1 MSDSSGPVPVSRPG
15 AQSLGFNS
23 QGEEEMVITAPA
35 GKPGYGPGSLAADLG
50 KIPRTPIQAE
60 SSAAIHAA
68 ARWSTAQLQKTQAE
82 YAAHQNAL
90 AAAQAKAKAARDA
103 LTFRLTQESN
113 ARIHNTYV
121 NPAIAGAHA
130 NNMAMQAEA
139 ARLGAAKAA
148 ARAREKAEQEA
159 RQAEAELLAQQEAE
173 RQAAAAVA
181 AARAKA
187 EADARAV
194 AEADARAAAEAAAK
208 AKAEADARAAAEAA
222 AKAKAEADARAAAE
236 AAAKAKAEA
245 DARAAAEAAAKA
257 KAEADARAA
266 AEAAAKAKAEA
277 EARAAAEAA
286 AKAKAEADAEARLR
300 EQENRTRLSM
310 EMNVTPPV
318 PVYTPEMVQKAESAM
333 IQPGIMAL
341 PFIPRMMN
349 LSVASRG
356 VIPMTPEASYLT
368 GNTLVRAASVLS
380 EWVAATETMV
390 ATATA
395 GVLIAT
401 FWSQEVGKGSDRVP
415 GRDTEALFATE
426 AILLNRGNLE
436 ALQPG
441 VDSVELPVRAHLAE
455 ENGHLALRLLKTGEG
470 GLPAVV
476 RILDAVRDP
485 ETGLDKII
493 VPGLNGSRDR
503 EVLVNPSADGLP
515 GEWFPGHGDAV
526 PQTPLSH
533 GMSVKPAV
541 EDTDAPLAVDI
552 LAVPA
557 PEQMQ
562 DFIYWQVFP
571 DGSSVRP
578 IYVVMTP
585 DTQGPVREL
594 VTVPRLSGDG
604 LFVAPHGVSMTDDIA
619 SFPED
624 MVSRAADM
632 LLYSFEPEGMVKVAT
647 FEGGADVGSQVP
659 GVLVIPALTMT
670 DDGYIS
676 TSMDE
681 KVAYLKV
688 RVGLME
694 DNGCYTLGVWKTNS
708 QTDAVP
714 VLKAVRDPIS
724 GMDEVRLPALAG
736 ERSLTVLINPVH
748 VPHPPGNT
756 GNHDAVPSVL
766 MHTGTTVKPVAPLT
780 VTVSPGADEVPFRDF
795 IYWQPDAAGTGV
807 QPVYVALS
815 INPRKLPGKA
825 SGYGQGDGESWLQD
839 ADKGDGVPIPAR
851 IADKLRGREFS
862 SFDAFRK
869 ALWTEVGKDPEL
881 SKNLSPSNKA
891 GVSKGYSPFTPKEQ
905 QVGGRKV
912 YELHHDKPISQG
924 GGVYYMDNIRV
935 TTPKRHIDIHRG
947 Q

>member
-1 MSDSSGPVPVSRPG
+1 
-15 AQSLGFNS
+15 
-23 QGEEEMVITAPA
+23 
-35 GKPGYGPGSLAADLG
+35 
-50 KIPRTPIQAE
+50 
-60 SSAAIHAA
+60 
-68 ARWSTAQLQKTQAE
+68 
-82 YAAHQNAL
+82 
-90 AAAQAKAKAARDA
+90 
-103 LTFRLTQESN
+103 
-113 ARIHNTYV
+113 
-121 NPAIAGAHA
+121 
-130 NNMAMQAEA
+130 
-139 ARLGAAKAA
+139 
-148 ARAREKAEQEA
+148 
-159 RQAEAELLAQQEAE
+159 
-173 RQAAAAVA
+173 
-181 AARAKA
+181 
-187 EADARAV
+187 
-194 AEADARAAAEAAAK
+194 
-208 AKAEADARAAAEAA
+208 
-222 AKAKAEADARAAAE
+222 
-236 AAAKAKAEA
+236 
-245 DARAAAEAAAKA
+245 
-257 KAEADARAA
+257 
-266 AEAAAKAKAEA
+266 
-277 EARAAAEAA
+277 
-286 AKAKAEADAEARLR
+286 
-300 EQENRTRLSM
+300 M

-356 VIPMTPEASYLT
+356 VIAMTPEASELT
-368 GNTLVRAASVLS
+368 GNTFVRAASVLS
-380 EWVAATETMV
+380 EWVAATETMA

-395 GVLIAT
+395 GVLVAT
-401 FWSQEVGKGSDRVP
+401 FWSQEAGKGSDRVP
-415 GRDTEALFATE
+415 GRDMEALFATQ
-426 AILLNRGNLE
+426 AILLNGGNIE

-441 VDSVELPVRAHLAE
+441 MDSAELPVRAYLAE
-455 ENGHLALRLLKTGEG
+455 ENGHLALRLLKTGTG

-493 VPGLNGSRDR
+493 VPGLNGRRDR

-533 GMSVKPAV
+533 DMSVRPAV

-647 FEGGADVGSQVP
+647 FEGSPDAGSQVP

-688 RVGLME
+688 RAGLME
-694 DNGCYTLGVWKTNS
+694 DNGRYTLGVWKTNR

-736 ERSLTVLINPVH
+736 ERPLTVLINPVY
-748 VPHPPGNT
+748 VPQPPGNT
-756 GNHDAVPSVL
+756 GNHDAVPSVP

-780 VTVSPGADEVPFRDF
+780 VTVSPGADEVHFRDF
-795 IYWQPDAAGTGV
+795 IYWQPDATGTGV
-807 QPVYVALS
+807 QPVYVVLS

-881 SKNLSPSNKA
+881 LKQFKNQNKA
-891 GVSKGYSPFTPKEQ
+891 LVINGLSSFVPKPERA
-905 QVGGRKV
+905 GGRMV
-912 YELHHDKPISQG
+912 FELHHITRVIDG
-924 GGVYYMDNIRV
+924 GAVYDIDNLRV
-935 TTPKRHIDIHRG
+935 VTPKHHIEIHNRSK
-947 Q
+947 

>member
-1 MSDSSGPVPVSRPG
+1 MSNLSGSVPVSRPET
-15 AQSLGFNS
+15 QSLGFNS

-103 LTFRLTQESN
+103 LTLRLTQESN

-208 AKAEADARAAAEAA
+208 AKAEADA
-222 AKAKAEADARAAAE
+222 
-236 AAAKAKAEA
+236 
-245 DARAAAEAAAKA
+245 
-257 KAEADARAA
+257 
-266 AEAAAKAKAEA
+266 
-277 EARAAAEAA
+277 
-286 AKAKAEADAEARLR
+286 EARLR

-380 EWVAATETMV
+380 EWVAVTETMV

-415 GRDTEALFATE
+415 GRDMEALFATE
-426 AILLNRGNLE
+426 AILLNRGNLG

-455 ENGHLALRLLKTGEG
+455 ENGHLALRLLKTGAG

-493 VPGLNGSRDR
+493 VPGLNGRRDR

-533 GMSVKPAV
+533 DMSVKPAV

-585 DTQGPVREL
+585 DTQGAVREL

-604 LFVAPHGVSMTDDIA
+604 LFVAPHGVSMTDDI
-619 SFPED
+619 
-624 MVSRAADM
+624 
-632 LLYSFEPEGMVKVAT
+632 
-647 FEGGADVGSQVP
+647 
-659 GVLVIPALTMT
+659 
-670 DDGYIS
+670 
-676 TSMDE
+676 
-681 KVAYLKV
+681 
-688 RVGLME
+688 
-694 DNGCYTLGVWKTNS
+694 
-708 QTDAVP
+708 
-714 VLKAVRDPIS
+714 
-724 GMDEVRLPALAG
+724 
-736 ERSLTVLINPVH
+736 
-748 VPHPPGNT
+748 
-756 GNHDAVPSVL
+756 
-766 MHTGTTVKPVAPLT
+766 
-780 VTVSPGADEVPFRDF
+780 
-795 IYWQPDAAGTGV
+795 
-807 QPVYVALS
+807 
-815 INPRKLPGKA
+815 
-825 SGYGQGDGESWLQD
+825 
-839 ADKGDGVPIPAR
+839 
-851 IADKLRGREFS
+851 
-862 SFDAFRK
+862 
-869 ALWTEVGKDPEL
+869 
-881 SKNLSPSNKA
+881 
-891 GVSKGYSPFTPKEQ
+891 
-905 QVGGRKV
+905 
-912 YELHHDKPISQG
+912 
-924 GGVYYMDNIRV
+924 
-935 TTPKRHIDIHRG
+935 HR
-947 Q
+947 

>member
-23 QGEEEMVITAPA
+23 QGEEELVITAPA

-82 YAAHQNAL
+82 YVAHQNAL

-103 LTFRLTQESN
+103 LTLRLTQESN

-130 NNMAMQAEA
+130 NNMAMQAAA

-173 RQAAAAVA
+173 RRAAAAVA

-194 AEADARAAAEAAAK
+194 AEADARAAAEAAA
-208 AKAEADARAAAEAA
+208 R
-222 AKAKAEADARAAAE
+222 
-236 AAAKAKAEA
+236 
-245 DARAAAEAAAKA
+245 
-257 KAEADARAA
+257 
-266 AEAAAKAKAEA
+266 AKAEA

-333 IQPGIMAL
+333 ILPGIMAL

-356 VIPMTPEASYLT
+356 VIPMTPEANFFT
-368 GNTLVRAASVLS
+368 GNTLIRAASVLS

-401 FWSQEVGKGSDRVP
+401 FWSQEAGKDSDWVP
-415 GRDTEALFATE
+415 GRDMEALFATQ
-426 AILLNRGNLE
+426 AILLNRGNIE

-441 VDSVELPVRAHLAE
+441 MDSVELPVRAYLAE
-455 ENGHLALRLLKTGEG
+455 ENGHLALRLLKTGTG

-493 VPGLNGSRDR
+493 VPGLNGRRDR

-533 GMSVKPAV
+533 DMSVRPAV

-578 IYVVMTP
+578 VYVVMTP

-647 FEGGADVGSQVP
+647 FEGSPDAGSQVP

-688 RVGLME
+688 RAGLME
-694 DNGCYTLGVWKTNS
+694 DNGRYTLGVWKTNS

-714 VLKAVRDPIS
+714 VLKAVRDPVS

-736 ERSLTVLINPVH
+736 ERPLTVLINPVY
-748 VPHPPGNT
+748 VPQPPGNT
-756 GNHDAVPSVL
+756 GNHDGVPSVP

-780 VTVSPGADEVPFRDF
+780 VTVSPGADEVHFRDF

-807 QPVYVALS
+807 QPVYVVLS
-815 INPRKLPGKA
+815 SLYGETNAKGKYSGRDYNSEKSGGPIQELDWKTATIDRTGVDKVKLHTGRFGESPENTVMIDRLEKILKGELQSTDTDKRFYTHEIRELERYRNL
-825 SGYGQGDGESWLQD
+825 GIKDGELPQSVQ
-839 ADKGDGVPIPAR
+839 
-851 IADKLRGREFS
+851 EQ
-862 SFDAFRK
+862 
-869 ALWTEVGKDPEL
+869 
-881 SKNLSPSNKA
+881 KNVWNNTHTATLEDYKINE
-891 GVSKGYSPFTPKEQ
+891 KEQ
-905 QVGGRKV
+905 PLYTDDALQAAYEQELKDVLGGK
-912 YELHHDKPISQG
+912 Q
-924 GGVYYMDNIRV
+924 
-935 TTPKRHIDIHRG
+935 
-947 Q
+947 

>member
-1 MSDSSGPVPVSRPG
+1 MSSLSGPVPVSRPG

-23 QGEEEMVITAPA
+23 QGDEELVITAPA

-82 YAAHQNAL
+82 YVAHQNAL

-103 LTFRLTQESN
+103 LTLRLTQESN

-130 NNMAMQAEA
+130 NNMAMQAAA

-173 RQAAAAVA
+173 RRAAAAVA

-194 AEADARAAAEAAAK
+194 AEADARAAAEAAAR
-208 AKAEADARAAAEAA
+208 AKAEAE
-222 AKAKAEADARAAAE
+222 
-236 AAAKAKAEA
+236 
-245 DARAAAEAAAKA
+245 
-257 KAEADARAA
+257 ARAA

-286 AKAKAEADAEARLR
+286 AKAKAEAEARAAAEAAAKAKEEADAEARLR

-356 VIPMTPEASYLT
+356 VIPMTPEANFFT
-368 GNTLVRAASVLS
+368 GNTLIRAASVLS

-395 GVLIAT
+395 GVLVAT
-401 FWSQEVGKGSDRVP
+401 FWSQEAGKGSDRVP
-415 GRDTEALFATE
+415 GRDMEALFATQ
-426 AILLNRGNLE
+426 AILLNGGNIE

-441 VDSVELPVRAHLAE
+441 MDSVELPVRAYLAE
-455 ENGHLALRLLKTGEG
+455 ENGHLALRLLKTGTG

-493 VPGLNGSRDR
+493 VPGLNGRRDR

-515 GEWFPGHGDAV
+515 REWFPGHGDAV

-533 GMSVKPAV
+533 DMSVRPAV

-578 IYVVMTP
+578 VYVVMTP

-594 VTVPRLSGDG
+594 VSVPRKPGEG
-604 LFVAPHGVSMTDDIA
+604 VFAAAGNMAP
-619 SFPED
+619 FPEE

-632 LLYSFEPEGMVKVAT
+632 LRGAREPDGMTEVAT
-647 FEGGADVGSQVP
+647 FDFPGDGYADSDGSVAAA
-659 GVLVIPALTMT
+659 LVISATSLS
-670 DDGYIS
+670 GNGGIS
-676 TSMDE
+676 TSADYE
-681 KVAYLKV
+681 TAYLPV
-688 RVGLME
+688 RAALMAENGL
-694 DNGCYTLGVWKTNS
+694 YTLGLRRSDWS
-708 QTDAVP
+708 DSGIP
-714 VLKAVRDPIS
+714 FLKAERNPVT
-724 GMDEVRLPALAG
+724 GMDEIRLPSVAG
-736 ERSLTVLINPVH
+736 EPPLTVLINPVH
-748 VPHPPGNT
+748 VPQSPGNT
-756 GNHDAVPSVL
+756 GNQDVIPSVPS
-766 MHTGTTVKPVAPLT
+766 HTGTTVKPVDPLT
-780 VTVSPGADEVPFRDF
+780 VTTTPVVDDVTFRDF
-795 IYWQPDAAGTGV
+795 IYVQPDAEGSDAV
-807 QPVYVALS
+807 PVYVALS

-825 SGYGQGDGESWLQD
+825 CGYGQGDGENWLQD

-851 IADKLRGREFS
+851 IADKLRRLEFS

-881 SKNLSPSNKA
+881 SKQFISGNRDRMLVGKA
-891 GVSKGYSPFTPKEQ
+891 PKS
-905 QVGGRKV
+905 RKKDAAGDRTSF
-912 YELHHDKPISQG
+912 ELHHDKPISLG
-924 GGVYYMDNIRV
+924 GGVYDMDNLRV
-935 TTPKRHIDIHRG
+935 ITPKRHIDIHRG
-947 Q
+947 KY

>member
-1 MSDSSGPVPVSRPG
+1 MSNLSGPVPVSRPG

-103 LTFRLTQESN
+103 LTLRLTQESN

-208 AKAEADARAAAEAA
+208 AKAEA
-222 AKAKAEADARAAAE
+222 
-236 AAAKAKAEA
+236 
-245 DARAAAEAAAKA
+245 
-257 KAEADARAA
+257 
-266 AEAAAKAKAEA
+266 

-356 VIPMTPEASYLT
+356 VIPMTPEASELT

-426 AILLNRGNLE
+426 AILLNRGNLGS
-436 ALQPG
+436 LQPG
-441 VDSVELPVRAHLAE
+441 VDSVELPVRAYLAE
-455 ENGHLALRLLKTGEG
+455 ENGHLALRLLKTGAG

-493 VPGLNGSRDR
+493 VPGLNGRRDR

-533 GMSVKPAV
+533 DMSVKPAV

-594 VTVPRLSGDG
+594 VSVPRKPGEGVFASAGNM
-604 LFVAPHGVSMTDDIA
+604 AP
-619 SFPED
+619 FPEE

-632 LLYSFEPEGMVKVAT
+632 LRGAREPDGMTEVAT
-647 FEGGADVGSQVP
+647 FDFPGDDYADSDGSVAAA
-659 GVLVIPALTMT
+659 LVISATSLT
-670 DDGYIS
+670 GNGGIS
-676 TSMDE
+676 TSADYE
-681 KVAYLKV
+681 TAYLPV
-688 RVGLME
+688 RAALMAENGL
-694 DNGCYTLGVWKTNS
+694 YTLGLRR
-708 QTDAVP
+708 TDWSDSGIP
-714 VLKAVRDPIS
+714 FLKAERNPVT
-724 GMDEVRLPALAG
+724 GMDEIRLPSVAG
-736 ERSLTVLINPVH
+736 EPPLTVLINPVH
-748 VPHPPGNT
+748 VPQSPGNT
-756 GNHDAVPSVL
+756 GNQDVIPSVPS
-766 MHTGTTVKPVAPLT
+766 HTGTTVKPVDPLT
-780 VTVSPGADEVPFRDF
+780 VTTTPVVDDVTFRDF
-795 IYWQPDAAGTGV
+795 IYVQPDAEGSDAV
-807 QPVYVALS
+807 PVYVALS

-825 SGYGQGDGESWLQD
+825 SGFGLGDGENWLQD

-881 SKNLSPSNKA
+881 SKQFIDGNRDRMLVGKA
-891 GVSKGYSPFTPKEQ
+891 PKS
-905 QVGGRKV
+905 RKKDAAGDRTSF
-912 YELHHDKPISQG
+912 ELHHDKPISLD
-924 GGVYYMDNIRV
+924 GGVYDMDNLRV

-947 Q
+947 KY

>member
-1 MSDSSGPVPVSRPG
+1 MSNLSGPVPVSRPG

-103 LTFRLTQESN
+103 LTLRLTQESN

-208 AKAEADARAAAEAA
+208 AKAEADA
-222 AKAKAEADARAAAE
+222 
-236 AAAKAKAEA
+236 
-245 DARAAAEAAAKA
+245 
-257 KAEADARAA
+257 
-266 AEAAAKAKAEA
+266 
-277 EARAAAEAA
+277 
-286 AKAKAEADAEARLR
+286 EARLR

-380 EWVAATETMV
+380 EWVAVTETMV

-401 FWSQEVGKGSDRVP
+401 FWPQEVGKGSDRVP
-415 GRDTEALFATE
+415 GRDMEALFATE

-441 VDSVELPVRAHLAE
+441 MDSVELPVRAHLAE
-455 ENGHLALRLLKTGEG
+455 ENGHLALRLLKTGAG

-493 VPGLNGSRDR
+493 VPGLNGRRDR

-533 GMSVKPAV
+533 DMSVKPAV

-594 VTVPRLSGDG
+594 VSVPRKPGEGVFASAGNM
-604 LFVAPHGVSMTDDIA
+604 AP
-619 SFPED
+619 FPEE

-632 LLYSFEPEGMVKVAT
+632 LRGAREPDGMTEVAT
-647 FEGGADVGSQVP
+647 FDFPGDDYADSDGSVAAA
-659 GVLVIPALTMT
+659 LVISATSLS
-670 DDGYIS
+670 GNGGIS
-676 TSMDE
+676 TSADYE
-681 KVAYLKV
+681 TAYLPV
-688 RVGLME
+688 RAALMAENGL
-694 DNGCYTLGVWKTNS
+694 YTLGLRR
-708 QTDAVP
+708 TDWSDSGIP
-714 VLKAVRDPIS
+714 FLKAERNPVT
-724 GMDEVRLPALAG
+724 GMDEIRLPSVAG
-736 ERSLTVLINPVH
+736 EPPLTVLINPVH
-748 VPHPPGNT
+748 VPQSPGNT
-756 GNHDAVPSVL
+756 GNQDVIPSVPS
-766 MHTGTTVKPVAPLT
+766 HTGTTVKPVTPLT
-780 VTVSPGADEVPFRDF
+780 VTTTPVVDDVTFRDF
-795 IYWQPDAAGTGV
+795 IYVQPDAEGSDAV
-807 QPVYVALS
+807 PVYVALS
-815 INPRKLPGKA
+815 INPRKLPGKV
-825 SGYGQGDGESWLQD
+825 SGYGQGDGENWLQD

-851 IADKLRGREFS
+851 IADKLRRREFS

-881 SKNLSPSNKA
+881 SKQFSPSNKKRMSQGLA
-891 GVSKGYSPFTPKEQ
+891 PRARNKDT
-905 QVGGRKV
+905 VGGRRSF
-912 YELHHDKPISQG
+912 ELHHNKPISQD
-924 GGVYYMDNIRV
+924 GGVYDMDNLRI

>member
-1 MSDSSGPVPVSRPG
+1 
-15 AQSLGFNS
+15 
-23 QGEEEMVITAPA
+23 
-35 GKPGYGPGSLAADLG
+35 
-50 KIPRTPIQAE
+50 
-60 SSAAIHAA
+60 
-68 ARWSTAQLQKTQAE
+68 
-82 YAAHQNAL
+82 
-90 AAAQAKAKAARDA
+90 
-103 LTFRLTQESN
+103 
-113 ARIHNTYV
+113 
-121 NPAIAGAHA
+121 
-130 NNMAMQAEA
+130 
-139 ARLGAAKAA
+139 
-148 ARAREKAEQEA
+148 
-159 RQAEAELLAQQEAE
+159 
-173 RQAAAAVA
+173 
-181 AARAKA
+181 
-187 EADARAV
+187 
-194 AEADARAAAEAAAK
+194 ARAAAEAAAR

-222 AKAKAEADARAAAE
+222 ARAKAEAE
-236 AAAKAKAEA
+236 
-245 DARAAAEAAAKA
+245 
-257 KAEADARAA
+257 ARAA

-286 AKAKAEADAEARLR
+286 AKAKEEADAEARLR

-356 VIPMTPEASYLT
+356 VIPMTPEANFFT
-368 GNTLVRAASVLS
+368 GNTLIRAASVLS

-401 FWSQEVGKGSDRVP
+401 FWSQEAGKDSDRVP
-415 GRDTEALFATE
+415 GRDMEALFATQ
-426 AILLNRGNLE
+426 AILLNRGYIE

-441 VDSVELPVRAHLAE
+441 MDSVELPVRAYLAE

-470 GLPAVV
+470 GLPALV

-493 VPGLNGSRDR
+493 VPGLNGHRDR

-533 GMSVKPAV
+533 DMSVKPAV

-578 IYVVMTP
+578 VYVVMTP

-594 VTVPRLSGDG
+594 VSVPRKPGEG
-604 LFVAPHGVSMTDDIA
+604 VFAAAGNMAP
-619 SFPED
+619 FPEE

-632 LLYSFEPEGMVKVAT
+632 LRGAREPDGMTEVAT
-647 FEGGADVGSQVP
+647 FDFPGDDYADSDGSVAAA
-659 GVLVIPALTMT
+659 LVISATSLS
-670 DDGYIS
+670 GNGGIS
-676 TSMDE
+676 TSADYE
-681 KVAYLKV
+681 TAYLPV
-688 RVGLME
+688 RAALMAENGL
-694 DNGCYTLGVWKTNS
+694 YTLGLRR
-708 QTDAVP
+708 TDWSDSGIP
-714 VLKAVRDPIS
+714 FLKAERNPVT
-724 GMDEVRLPALAG
+724 GMDEIRLPSVAG
-736 ERSLTVLINPVH
+736 EPPLTVLINPVH
-748 VPHPPGNT
+748 VPQSPGNT
-756 GNHDAVPSVL
+756 GNQDVIPSVPS
-766 MHTGTTVKPVAPLT
+766 HTGTTVKPVDPLT
-780 VTVSPGADEVPFRDF
+780 VTTTPVVDDVTFRDF
-795 IYWQPDAAGTGV
+795 IYVQPDAEGSDAV
-807 QPVYVALS
+807 PVYVALS
-815 INPRKLPGKA
+815 INPRKLPGKV
-825 SGYGQGDGESWLQD
+825 SGYGQGDGENWLRD
-839 ADKGDGVPIPAR
+839 ADKGEGVPIPER
-851 IADKLRGREFS
+851 IADRLRGLEFS

-891 GVSKGYSPFTPKEQ
+891 GVLKGYSPFTPKEQ

-912 YELHHDKPISQG
+912 HELHHDKPISQG
-924 GGVYYMDNIRV
+924 GGVYDMDNIRV

>member
-1 MSDSSGPVPVSRPG
+1 MSNLSGPVPVSRPG

-103 LTFRLTQESN
+103 LTLRLTQESN

-194 AEADARAAAEAAAK
+194 AEADARAAAEAAA
-208 AKAEADARAAAEAA
+208 R
-222 AKAKAEADARAAAE
+222 
-236 AAAKAKAEA
+236 
-245 DARAAAEAAAKA
+245 A

-277 EARAAAEAA
+277 EARAAAEAAAKAKAEADARAAAEAA

-356 VIPMTPEASYLT
+356 VIAMAPEASYLT

-441 VDSVELPVRAHLAE
+441 MDSVELPVRAHLAE
-455 ENGHLALRLLKTGEG
+455 ENGHLALRLLKTGAG

-493 VPGLNGSRDR
+493 VPGLNGRRDR

-533 GMSVKPAV
+533 DMSVKPAV

-594 VTVPRLSGDG
+594 VSVPRKPGEGVFASAGNM
-604 LFVAPHGVSMTDDIA
+604 AP
-619 SFPED
+619 FPEE

-632 LLYSFEPEGMVKVAT
+632 LRGAREPDGMTEVAT
-647 FEGGADVGSQVP
+647 FDFPGDDYADSDGSVAAA
-659 GVLVIPALTMT
+659 LVISATSLS
-670 DDGYIS
+670 GNGGIS
-676 TSMDE
+676 TSADYE
-681 KVAYLKV
+681 TAYLPV
-688 RVGLME
+688 RAALMAENGL
-694 DNGCYTLGVWKTNS
+694 YTLGLRR
-708 QTDAVP
+708 TDWSDSGIP
-714 VLKAVRDPIS
+714 FLKAERNPVT
-724 GMDEVRLPALAG
+724 GMDEIRLPSVAG
-736 ERSLTVLINPVH
+736 EPPLTVLINPVH
-748 VPHPPGNT
+748 VPQSPGNT
-756 GNHDAVPSVL
+756 GNQDVIPSVPS
-766 MHTGTTVKPVAPLT
+766 HTGTTVKPVTPLT
-780 VTVSPGADEVPFRDF
+780 VTTTPVVDDVTFRDF
-795 IYWQPDAAGTGV
+795 IYVQPDAEGSDAV
-807 QPVYVALS
+807 PVYVALS
-815 INPRKLPGKA
+815 INPRKLPGKV
-825 SGYGQGDGESWLQD
+825 SGYGQGDGENWLRD
-839 ADKGDGVPIPAR
+839 ADKGEGVPIPER
-851 IADKLRGREFS
+851 IADRLRGLEFS

-881 SKNLSPSNKA
+881 LKQFKNQNKPLVIKGKSAFTIPS
-891 GVSKGYSPFTPKEQ
+891 E
-905 QVGGRKV
+905 QVGDRKRF
-912 YELHHDKPISQG
+912 ELHHITRLIDG
-924 GGVYYMDNIRV
+924 GAVYDIDNLRV
-935 TTPKRHIDIHRG
+935 ITPKHHIEIHKG
-947 Q
+947 SK

>member
-23 QGEEEMVITAPA
+23 QGEEELVITAPA

-82 YAAHQNAL
+82 YVAHQNAL

-103 LTFRLTQESN
+103 LTLRLTQESN

-130 NNMAMQAEA
+130 NNMAMQAAA

-173 RQAAAAVA
+173 RRAAAAVA

-194 AEADARAAAEAAAK
+194 AEADARAAAEAAAR
-208 AKAEADARAAAEAA
+208 AKAEAE
-222 AKAKAEADARAAAE
+222 
-236 AAAKAKAEA
+236 
-245 DARAAAEAAAKA
+245 
-257 KAEADARAA
+257 ARAA

-356 VIPMTPEASYLT
+356 VIPMTPEANFFT
-368 GNTLVRAASVLS
+368 GNTLIRAASVLS
-380 EWVAATETMV
+380 EWVAATETMA

-395 GVLIAT
+395 GVLVAT
-401 FWSQEVGKGSDRVP
+401 FWSQEAGKGSDRVP
-415 GRDTEALFATE
+415 GRDMEALFATQ
-426 AILLNRGNLE
+426 AILLNGGNIE

-441 VDSVELPVRAHLAE
+441 MDSVELPVRAYLAE
-455 ENGHLALRLLKTGEG
+455 ENGHLALRLLKTGTG

-493 VPGLNGSRDR
+493 VPGLNGRRDR

-515 GEWFPGHGDAV
+515 REWFPGHGDAV

-533 GMSVKPAV
+533 DMSVRPAV

-594 VTVPRLSGDG
+594 FTVPRLSGDG
-604 LFVAPHGVSMTDDIA
+604 LFVAPNGVSMTDDIA

-632 LLYSFEPEGMVKVAT
+632 LRGAREPDGMTEVAT
-647 FEGGADVGSQVP
+647 FDFPGDDYADSDGSVAAA
-659 GVLVIPALTMT
+659 LVISATSLS
-670 DDGYIS
+670 GNGGIS
-676 TSMDE
+676 TSADYE
-681 KVAYLKV
+681 TAYLPV
-688 RVGLME
+688 RAALMAENGL
-694 DNGCYTLGVWKTNS
+694 YTLGLRR
-708 QTDAVP
+708 TDWSDSGIP
-714 VLKAVRDPIS
+714 FLKAERNPVT
-724 GMDEVRLPALAG
+724 GMDEIRLPSVAG
-736 ERSLTVLINPVH
+736 EPPLTVLINPVH
-748 VPHPPGNT
+748 VPQSPGNT
-756 GNHDAVPSVL
+756 GNQDVIPSVPS
-766 MHTGTTVKPVAPLT
+766 HTGTTVKPVTPLT
-780 VTVSPGADEVPFRDF
+780 VTTTPVVDDVTFRDF
-795 IYWQPDAAGTGV
+795 IYVQPDAEGSDAV
-807 QPVYVALS
+807 PVYVALS

-825 SGYGQGDGESWLQD
+825 CGYGQGDGENWLQD

-851 IADKLRGREFS
+851 IADKLRRLEFS

-881 SKNLSPSNKA
+881 SKQFISGNRDRMLVGKA
-891 GVSKGYSPFTPKEQ
+891 PKS
-905 QVGGRKV
+905 RKKDAAGDRTSF
-912 YELHHDKPISQG
+912 ELHHDKPISLG
-924 GGVYYMDNIRV
+924 GGVYDMDNLRV
-935 TTPKRHIDIHRG
+935 ITPKRHIDIHRG
-947 Q
+947 KY